1 MRFLRALSA
10 ALLLTTSLGFVLG
23 EPGAARA
30 GTVEEAEEEA
40 AESKRQVEQANSLL
54 EAAASQRAG
63 IEDELLASMAH
74 LSELNAELTRV
85 SVRLDELRVA
95 LALAD
100 TDLATLSEDLT
111 MQAVDAYVRAVTLP
125 AAAVIGTSN
134 AETAIVATTSLE
146 TAIGSDQAEVA
157 SLTIKRRELERLREE
172 YLVEQEEVA
181 ALQAEM
187 DAETSHLEG
196 LLAEADSELAEAA
209 AAARTADSEYRAALD
224 AVDLAQAREA
234 ERQRQ
239 EERDA
244 TTTTTTPAATA
255 PTTTT
260 TTTPPPDGSTTT
272 TTAPPPPITGG
283 DFPPAVERWRP
294 LVSSYFPPARVDGA
308 LTVIRCESYGDPNAY
323 NPYSGASGLFQFLPS
338 TWATVSPRAGFGGAS
353 VFDPEAN
360 IGTAAWLTGY
370 YASKGSDP
378 WSAWACRP

>member
-10 ALLLTTSLGFVLG
+10 ALLLATSLGFALG

-40 AESKRQVEQANSLL
+40 AESRQRVEQANRLI
-54 EAAASQRAG
+54 ETAASQRAG
-63 IEDELLASMAH
+63 IEEELLASMAR
-74 LSELNAELTRV
+74 LSELNGELTRV
-85 SVRLDELRVA
+85 SVHLDELRLA

-100 TDLATLSEDLT
+100 TDLATLNEDLT

-125 AAAVIGTSN
+125 AAAVIGTGN

-146 TAIGSDQAEVA
+146 TAIGSDQAEMA
-157 SLTIKRRELERLREE
+157 SLTIKRRELERLRQE

-187 DAETSHLEG
+187 DAETSHLEV

-209 AAARTADSEYRAALD
+209 AAARAADSEYRAALD
-224 AVDLAQAREA
+224 AVDLARAREA

-239 EERDA
+239 EERNA

-255 PTTTT
+255 PTT
-260 TTTPPPDGSTTT
+260 PPEGSTTT
-272 TTAPPPPITGG
+272 TTTTTTTEPPPPVTGE

-294 LVSSYFPPARVDGA
+294 LVSSYFPAARVDEA

-323 NPYSGASGLFQFLPS
+323 NPYSGAGGLFQFLPS
-338 TWATVSPRAGFGGAS
+338 TWATVSPRAGFEGAS

-378 WSAWACRP
+378 WSAWGCRP